1 LIVRHWGHAVFAV
14 VCFSSLLVNYQKNVT
29 LGYCVFS
36 QGRVETR
43 SMIKGTAMRW
53 EKTADHQY
61 GSTEIDVPSAAVL
74 HCFASYCGIAQH
86 FAAVSDPTTVQNPK
100 RAVYNIFDSELETLN
115 DFLSKSG
122 ARGRDGRDLE
132 SGIARL
138 LWMLGFSVAHLGGT
152 SRTQDPPDLVAT
164 TPKGD
169 FAVIECTTGLLKAD
183 DKLSLLIDRAE
194 RVRQGVVASNN
205 QHLRV
210 LPVIISSRTQAEISA
225 DIEQA
230 EKLGVLVIT
239 RENLEQAIT
248 RTLVL
253 PNAEQLYEEAITAS
267 GIGEGKVRGTSGIN
281 YLKWVA
287 RRSTCRSQEF

>member
-1 LIVRHWGHAVFAV
+1 
-14 VCFSSLLVNYQKNVT
+14 
-29 LGYCVFS
+29 
-36 QGRVETR
+36 
-43 SMIKGTAMRW
+43 
-53 EKTADHQY
+53 
-61 GSTEIDVPSAAVL
+61 
-74 HCFASYCGIAQH
+74 
-86 FAAVSDPTTVQNPK
+86 
-100 RAVYNIFDSELETLN
+100 
-115 DFLSKSG
+115 
-122 ARGRDGRDLE
+122 
-132 SGIARL
+132 
-138 LWMLGFSVAHLGGT
+138 MLGFSVAHLGGT

-210 LPVIISSRTQAEISA
+210 LPVIISSKTQAEISA

-253 PNAEQLYEEAITAS
+253 PNAEQLYEEAITAVESAKAKYETQAASITSS
-267 GIGEGKVRGTSGIN
+267 G
-281 YLKWVA
+281 
-287 RRSTCRSQEF
+287 